1 LTELVA
7 GLLERMT
14 EEGGEEAI
22 AHAQGFLT
30 NSGLHWR
37 KSTTL

>member
-14 EEGGEEAI
+14 EEGG
-22 AHAQGFLT
+22 
-30 NSGLHWR
+30 R
-37 KSTTL
+37 KLLRTPKAF